1 MVHDSPHPLARP
13 LGVLSVAALL
23 ALAAGCRQP
32 ENAVASLDT
41 GGLGCDLLQAPTWY
55 GDADG
60 DGYGGTTF
68 SVTACTSPGDDWV
81 DNAADCDDLDADTN
95 PGADELCDEV
105 DNDCDEAVDEAAI
118 DQVEYFI
125 DEDGDGFGGD
135 LSVWACDE
143 PLDAIDVA
151 GDCDDADPAVRPDA
165 IEVCNDG
172 IDNDCDGSPVPC
184 LQPAADAP
192 LILSGVTA
200 GARGGVAGGMAGD
213 LNGDGED
220 DLVVHAS
227 GDTTSGT
234 DAGASYVFFGPVTD
248 RGEQPLSAADL
259 RVLGEADMQLGIDH
273 PGEGDLDGDGQAD
286 LIVPGYRGSGPHE
299 KSGTVFIFHGPVDG
313 DLDVTIDVG
322 ASRIEGENAW
332 DRAGYR
338 THVLGDFDGDA
349 IDDIAVGAP
358 YYRPRTSSDVGAVY
372 LVSGGFDPGATI
384 DLADAP
390 ARFAGSLEGQSV
402 GHAVGGGDFNGD
414 GQADLLVGA
423 SSTLTA
429 YGAVHIIPGTVTPS
443 GGDLADQQTVTG
455 DRPGLLF
462 GSTVEGGGDVD
473 GDGYDD
479 LLVGAPGYD
488 SELSSGAGAVY
499 VLRGGPTGVTATT
512 PGEAHAVIY
521 GAESDGRLGRGVAGG
536 DWDGDGRADLLLGAD
551 AAGPFAEGMAYLVLG
566 SEAEGT
572 LAVEDVAEA
581 SLVGELASDSFGS
594 LVSFV
599 DADGD
604 GQDELLVGA
613 DGSDVAGADA
623 GRAYLFVE
631 LGL

>member
-143 PLDAIDVA
+143 PLDAID
-151 GDCDDADPAVRPDA
+151 
-165 IEVCNDG
+165 
-172 IDNDCDGSPVPC
+172 
-184 LQPAADAP
+184 
-192 LILSGVTA
+192 
-200 GARGGVAGGMAGD
+200 VAGGMAGD